1 MASKKQPAALMTL
14 KDLSLSFG
22 RKTLFEE
29 ARLVIK
35 KRERIAFVGRN
46 GVGKST
52 LLKIIAGLIIPDDG
66 ELIIEPGIHISYLA
80 QRNTPD
86 PDETMEHYIA
96 SGLRPEHDGETHRV
110 DALVSEIGLDGQLL
124 CGTLSGGE
132 LRKASLAKALISEPD
147 LLLLDEPTNHL
158 DISTIQWLE
167 RTLKNFRGAMVIIS
181 HDRTFLDNVATSCV
195 WLFAGKMKHLNQ
207 GFSEFENW
215 SENILKD
222 EMEARKK
229 RDKRIKHETK
239 WQRGGI
245 SARRKRNQGRLKR
258 LYEMRQAKASDIG
271 QQQSMVLKSS
281 SAEISGKIV
290 MKARKLSKSY
300 GEKKLFSDFST
311 IIRRKDRIGL
321 IGPNGIGKTTLLKIL
336 LGDIEPDTGTV
347 KRGTNIKYLRIDQ
360 THKEEAEDMSCRVFL
375 TGGHGDQIMVQGH
388 AKNVAGY
395 MQEFLFEGAQVE
407 APLSSLSGGERNRL
421 RLAKAFAC
429 EANFIVLDEPTNDLD
444 METLDLLED
453 VLAEF
458 DGTILLV
465 SHDRS
470 FLDRL
475 VTSVIAFEG
484 DGKLIEHAGGYSDY
498 LERLKAGTP
507 QEIDPDKTEKNP
519 QQQIQTPKATQKKK
533 MGFKQKWALEQL
545 PKEIAELEVKITK
558 TEKALDDPDLYM
570 SNPEKFQKMCDN
582 LPQLKAQK
590 EEKEGQW
597 LLLEI
602 DREEMEV

>member
-1 MASKKQPAALMTL
+1 MTL

-22 RKTLFEE
+22 RKALFEE

-52 LLKIIAGLIIPDDG
+52 LLKIIAGQIEPDEG
-66 ELIIEPGIHISYLA
+66 EVITEPGIHIAYLA
-80 QRNTPD
+80 QRNKPD
-86 PDETMEHYIA
+86 PNETMAHYIKG
-96 SGLRPEHDGETHRV
+96 GLRPEHKDETHRV
-110 DALVSEIGLDGQLL
+110 DALVSEIGLDAKLL

-132 LRKASLAKALISEPD
+132 LRKAAIARTLISEPD

-158 DISTIQWLE
+158 DISTIAWLE
-167 RTLKNFRGAMVIIS
+167 RILKSFRGAMIIIS

-195 WLFAGKMKHLNQ
+195 WLFGGKMKHLNQ

-222 EMEARKK
+222 EMEARHK
-229 RDKRIKHETK
+229 RDKRIQQETK

-258 LYEMRQAKASDIG
+258 LYEMRQARANDIG
-271 QQQSMVLKSS
+271 QPQTMVLKSS

-290 MKARKLSKSY
+290 MKARKISKSY
-300 GEKKLFSDFST
+300 GDKHLFTDFST
-311 IIRRKDRIGL
+311 VIRRKDRIGL

-336 LGDIEPDTGTV
+336 LGDIEPDTGTI

-360 THKEEAEDMSCRVFL
+360 THKEEEEEMSCRVFL
-375 TGGHGDQIMVQGH
+375 TGGHGDQIIVQGA

-484 DGKLIEHAGGYSDY
+484 DGKLVEHAGGYSDY
-498 LERLKAGTP
+498 LERLAPKAEP
-507 QEIDPDKTEKNP
+507 AKLEKTTKTP
-519 QQQIQTPKATQKKK
+519 QQQKLPKPSSQKKK
-533 MGFKQKWALEQL
+533 LGFKQKYALEQL
-545 PKEIAELEVKITK
+545 PKDIAALEAEISK
-558 TEKALDDPDLYM
+558 TEKALIDTELYQNNPD
-570 SNPEKFQKMCDN
+570 KFQKLCDK
-582 LPQLKAQK
+582 LPLLKAQK
-590 EEKEGQW
+590 EDKEGQW

-602 DREEMEV
+602 EREEIEC